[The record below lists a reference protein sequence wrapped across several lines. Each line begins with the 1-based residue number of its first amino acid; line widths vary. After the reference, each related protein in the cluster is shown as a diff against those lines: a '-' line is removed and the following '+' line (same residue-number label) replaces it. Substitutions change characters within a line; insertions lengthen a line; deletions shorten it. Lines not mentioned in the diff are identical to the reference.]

1 MGVYIQVSEHI
12 KQPYGQKIAT
22 EYGEEN
28 PNPLREGESLV
39 L

>member
-22 EYGEEN
+22 EYG
-28 PNPLREGESLV
+28 
-39 L
+39 